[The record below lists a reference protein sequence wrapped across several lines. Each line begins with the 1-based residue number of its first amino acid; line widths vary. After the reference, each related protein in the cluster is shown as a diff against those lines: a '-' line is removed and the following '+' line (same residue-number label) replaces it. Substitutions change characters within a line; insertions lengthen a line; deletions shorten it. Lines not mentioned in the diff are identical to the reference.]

1 MNKYAHIAEMI
12 AAGSPSDAQCF
23 MPDEDDNSESAEA
36 VRRLA
41 AYAKLAV
48 SDPDVLPIDDDE
60 DRRLQLLSITSPS
73 MRTWL
78 RVPHELMRI
87 QRAPTSPQHK
97 PGSGPPPETG
107 TL

>member
-23 MPDEDDNSESAEA
+23 MPDEDDISESAEA

-48 SDPDVLPIDDDE
+48 SDPDVPPIDDDE
-60 DRRLQLLSITSPS
+60 ARRLEVLSITSPS
-73 MRTWL
+73 MRSWL
-78 RVPHELMRI
+78 RVLHELLRI
-87 QRAPTSPQHK
+87 QGSPTSPQD
-97 PGSGPPPETG
+97 GP
-107 TL
+107 